1 MPAPELDPPPPDPP
15 PPFGFVDPVTVCGV
29 VGPVAFVPPEDGR
42 KPESKQVTQW
52 FHRISRL
59 YR

>member
-15 PPFGFVDPVTVCGV
+15 PPFVFFDPLCGV